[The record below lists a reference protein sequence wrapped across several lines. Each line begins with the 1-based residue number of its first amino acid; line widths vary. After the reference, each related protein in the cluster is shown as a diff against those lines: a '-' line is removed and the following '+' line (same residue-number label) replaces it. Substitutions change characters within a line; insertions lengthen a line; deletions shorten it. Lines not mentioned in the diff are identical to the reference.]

1 VIWITQKYK
10 SIVSVGEN
18 SIMTSIYLV
27 RHGQT
32 AWNKEEIFRG
42 RTDVPLDETGM
53 KQAELA
59 GQYFKGIKIHGIYS
73 SPLAR
78 AWETAQKIAH
88 FHDLKVQP
96 LQGILDMSFGKW
108 EGQSHQDIQKNDKEA
123 YRMWKEEPHLARL
136 PGGES
141 LDDVR
146 VRAMVALEEVIRNHS
161 GKTLVLVSHR
171 VVNKVLICGILG
183 LDNSHFWQIT
193 QDTTA
198 INLIQYRNGKYI
210 LSLMNETCHLK
221 TMKEER
227 LKVDF

>member
-1 VIWITQKYK
+1 MDNSEARIKYPCGK
-10 SIVSVGEN
+10 EPN
-18 SIMTSIYLV
+18 IMTSVYLI

-42 RTDVPLDETGM
+42 RTDVPLDQTGL

-59 GQYFKGIKIHGIYS
+59 GEYFKEMEIHGIYS
-73 SPLAR
+73 SPLSR
-78 AWETAQKIAH
+78 AWETAQKIAQ
-88 FHDLKVQP
+88 FHNHKVQP
-96 LQGILDMSFGKW
+96 LQGILDMSFGNW
-108 EGQSHQDIQKNDKEA
+108 EGRAHQEIQKIDEET
-123 YRMWKEEPHLARL
+123 YRRWREEPHLVRL

-146 VRAMVALEEVIRNHS
+146 VRALAALEEVIRNHP
-161 GKTLVLVSHR
+161 GKSLILVSHR

-198 INLIQYRNGKYI
+198 INLIKYKEGRYF

-221 TMKEER
+221 ALKETR
-227 LKVDF
+227 QKVDF